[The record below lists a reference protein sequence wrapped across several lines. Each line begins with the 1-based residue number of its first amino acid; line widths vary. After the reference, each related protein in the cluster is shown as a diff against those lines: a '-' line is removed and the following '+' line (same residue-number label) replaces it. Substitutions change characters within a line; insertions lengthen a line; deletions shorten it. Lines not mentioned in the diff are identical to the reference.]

1 MNRTIPTTIFAASL
15 LSLACAHDPSKELV
29 NARQTYETAANGPAA
44 ATAKTEVYDAKKALA
59 RAEKAHDRK
68 SGSEEEI
75 DLAYVAMRKADYAI
89 AYSTYLQYQSN
100 TEKAKAE
107 YLTTLESQKNN
118 AQDQLADTKEELEAK
133 EKALMAAQS
142 ARKALE
148 LQLVS
153 ALGSLSEMAKIKQ
166 EEQRTVITLNGAV
179 LFKSDETQLLPI
191 AKEKLG
197 QVADVLKQYGDE
209 YSITVNGYTDSRG
222 SDVHNQQLSQGRAE
236 SVRAFLVSRGV
247 AEGVVSAIGQGEAQP
262 VADNKSAEGR
272 ANNRRVEIVVDR
284 IGTPEAK

>member
-1 MNRTIPTTIFAASL
+1 MNRTIPTSIFAVSL

-29 NARQTYETAANGPAA
+29 SARRTYETAANGPAA
-44 ATAKTEVYDAKKALA
+44 ETAKTEVYDAKKALT

-68 SGSEEEI
+68 SGSQEEV
-75 DLAYVAMRKADYAI
+75 DLAYVALRKADYAI

-118 AQDQLADTKEELEAK
+118 AQDQLADTKDELEAK
-133 EKALMAAQS
+133 NKALMAAQA

-197 QVADVLKQYGDE
+197 QVADVLKQYGDQ

-236 SVRAFLVSRGV
+236 
-247 AEGVVSAIGQGEAQP
+247 
-262 VADNKSAEGR
+262 
-272 ANNRRVEIVVDR
+272 
-284 IGTPEAK
+284 